1 MTSAQQVWMGQWE
14 VPEAAVAQA
23 LTEMRSAAAA
33 TSSRTSGIVS
43 TLDADVERLGRLMLD
58 EQQRQAEELNLALA
72 AKLQAAV
79 GDNIKEVMGMDAIQ
93 DHFDA
98 GQLQKD
104 REEQLV
110 DLRAERLRL
119 QRELEA
125 AKADAADAAAKAAK
139 RVAALEADLNEARAR
154 SGKAAADAGSGKSKL
169 CTVL

>member
-1 MTSAQQVWMGQWE
+1 MGQWE

-43 TLDADVERLGRLMLD
+43 T
-58 EQQRQAEELNLALA
+58 
-72 AKLQAAV
+72 
-79 GDNIKEVMGMDAIQ
+79 
-93 DHFDA
+93 H
-98 GQLQKD
+98 
-104 REEQLV
+104 
-110 DLRAERLRL
+110 LRAERLRL

-154 SGKAAADAGSGKSKL
+154 SGKAAADAGAGKSKL

>member
-1 MTSAQQVWMGQWE
+1 
-14 VPEAAVAQA
+14 
-23 LTEMRSAAAA
+23 
-33 TSSRTSGIVS
+33 
-43 TLDADVERLGRLMLD
+43 MLD

-98 GQLQKD
+98 DQLQKD

-139 RVAALEADLNEARAR
+139 RVAALVADLNEARAR
-154 SGKAAADAGSGKSKL
+154 SGKAAADAGAGKSKL